1 MKKLFLYGAGSVGR
15 EVFDIADRINTSESR
30 WGEIAFIDDTQET
43 GIFQGKRVFQY
54 CDFVKLFSPDE
65 VEIAITNGEPIARK
79 ALYEKVRSDGY
90 QLANVVDKT
99 AIVSPSAQ
107 LGEGVIVYPFVMIS
121 SDSKIGDNVL
131 IYCQTTVAHDSIIGE
146 GSVLSIGVIVSGNC
160 TISKYCFIGAG
171 ATIREK
177 IEIGEWNI
185 IAMSSGVCKS
195 VSQNGIYMGNPAKRV
210 KENTTRRVF
219 K

>member
-1 MKKLFLYGAGSVGR
+1 M
-15 EVFDIADRINTSESR
+15 
-30 WGEIAFIDDTQET
+30 
-43 GIFQGKRVFQY
+43 
-54 CDFVKLFSPDE
+54 KLFSPDE
-65 VEIAITNGEPIARK
+65 VEIAITNGEPTARK

-146 GSVLSIGVIVSGNC
+146 GSVLSIGVNVSGNC

-195 VSQNGIYMGNPAKRV
+195 ASQNGIYMGNPAKRV